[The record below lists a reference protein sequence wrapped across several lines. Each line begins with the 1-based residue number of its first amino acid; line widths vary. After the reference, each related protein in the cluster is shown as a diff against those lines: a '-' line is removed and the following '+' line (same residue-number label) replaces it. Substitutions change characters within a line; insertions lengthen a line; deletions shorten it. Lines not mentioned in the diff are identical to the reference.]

1 VEFTIQYVDEHN
13 KYMSSVIGPK
23 QKRNRA
29 ARSAKAS
36 ETKMEEDYGGSKSIA
51 APLKGTET
59 GSIGSHA
66 EEDTAAATSD
76 DAAEKKGGGGKK
88 SGYSGKYYS
97 KGGPAES
104 KQSFL
109 YSLHKILS
117 TPDALT
123 SSSSTRYDDVVTWLP
138 HGKGF
143 IICDKGKFEKEI
155 LPTFLPNTKYASFGR
170 RLKRWK
176 FVR

>member
-1 VEFTIQYVDEHN
+1 MRKVEFTIQYVDEHN

-36 ETKMEEDYGGSKSIA
+36 ETKMEEDHGGSKSIA
-51 APLKGTET
+51 LKGTET

-76 DAAEKKGGGGKK
+76 DAAEKKGGG
-88 SGYSGKYYS
+88 YSGKYS

-123 SSSSTRYDDVVTWLP
+123 SSSSTRYYDVVTWLP